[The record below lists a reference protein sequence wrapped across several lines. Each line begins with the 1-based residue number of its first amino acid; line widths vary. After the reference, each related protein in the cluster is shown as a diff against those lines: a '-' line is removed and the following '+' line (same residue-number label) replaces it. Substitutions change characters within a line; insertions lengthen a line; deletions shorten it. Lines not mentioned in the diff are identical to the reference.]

1 MNVVIVGG
9 GKVGYYLANMLLDHG
24 HYPVIIEIDA
34 EVCRHLAN
42 SLDIPVICGDGTEI
56 QVLEEACSMASVDAL
71 VGVSGRDE
79 VNLIVCQLGKMRFS
93 IGKTVARV
101 NNPRNMEVLQKLGVD
116 ICVSSTNNIVNVLE
130 HEIDTAAI
138 RQLVALNRGEFSI
151 NELELPKDFR
161 FSGKTLSEIRMPQS
175 SVLVSISRGKEFLI
189 PRGNTKLLAGDRVV
203 LIAKTDSMHEL
214 GAFFGINHEIFKK

>member
-1 MNVVIVGG
+1 
-9 GKVGYYLANMLLDHG
+9 
-24 HYPVIIEIDA
+24 
-34 EVCRHLAN
+34 
-42 SLDIPVICGDGTEI
+42 
-56 QVLEEACSMASVDAL
+56 MAPMDAL

-79 VNLIVCQLGKMRFS
+79 VNLIVCQLAKMRFS

-203 LIAKTDSMHEL
+203 IIAKTDSMHE
-214 GAFFGINHEIFKK
+214 